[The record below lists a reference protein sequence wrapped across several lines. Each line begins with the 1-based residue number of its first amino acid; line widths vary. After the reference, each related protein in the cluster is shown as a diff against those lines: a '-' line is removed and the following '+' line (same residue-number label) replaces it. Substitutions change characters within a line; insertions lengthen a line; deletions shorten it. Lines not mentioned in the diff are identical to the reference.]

1 MQSQAICLLT
11 KKRDNAIT
19 VEYKVGRQTKTVTIF
34 QGDEDY
40 NIAASLKPG
49 DKFIIEI
56 RDTKLVPSKLIEIEP
71 QTSPLPYIIK
81 KLETR

>member
-1 MQSQAICLLT
+1 MQNQAICLLT

-19 VEYKVGRQTKTVTIF
+19 VEYKVGRQTKTVTIA

-40 NIAASLKPG
+40 NIAASLKSG

-71 QTSPLPYIIK
+71 KTCPLPYIIK